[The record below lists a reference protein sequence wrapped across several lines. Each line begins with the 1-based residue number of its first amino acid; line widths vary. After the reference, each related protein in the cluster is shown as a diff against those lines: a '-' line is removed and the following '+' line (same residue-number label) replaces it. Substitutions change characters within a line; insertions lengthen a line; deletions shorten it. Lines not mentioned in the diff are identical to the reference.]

1 MKNVVYLCREKKKNM
16 ARQIAPTPP
25 LTGQAAVDFITEYE
39 KHDKASEEE
48 KIKTIEGYE
57 RIKSMLTFDF

>member
-1 MKNVVYLCREKKKNM
+1 M
-16 ARQIAPTPP
+16 ARQIAPTPQ

-48 KIKTIEGYE
+48 KLKTIEGYE
-57 RIKSMLTFDF
+57 RIKSMLTFNF